1 MRHPQ
6 DDETGGAGRGRA
18 CGLVPQGRQLQV
30 LSALWQLGTA
40 TVARLQIELN
50 SRFEPEIAYNTVLT
64 YLRTLVRRRCVTVE
78 PFGAAYLY
86 SPAIRR
92 DDARWLEIQRITD
105 LLFDGSREEL
115 LVALVNDRLTHPAA
129 LRHLREALERRLS
142 APPRRGPSTPETISL
157 VAGQGGAIRDAP
169 TDATAARARAP
180 GPADRAASAAPA
192 ARSATPGPP
201 SDRPAASSP
210 GSLRPWP

>member
-30 LSALWQLGTA
+30 LSALWELGSA

-78 PFGAAYLY
+78 PFGAGYLY
-86 SPAIRR
+86 SAAIKR
-92 DDARWLEIQRITD
+92 DHARWMEIERITD

-129 LRHLREALERRLS
+129 LAHVREALEQRLS
-142 APPRRGPSTPETISL
+142 AERP
-157 VAGQGGAIRDAP
+157 
-169 TDATAARARAP
+169 
-180 GPADRAASAAPA
+180 ASAAPA

-210 GSLRPWP
+210 GSLRPWQ